1 MNMAKKNEKRLKAPR
16 IKVRVKILPHGEG
29 LPLPEMQSDGAA
41 GLDLVA
47 AIDQKKPVRL
57 GRGKFALIPTGLS
70 MELPR
75 GTEAQVRPRSGL
87 AAKHGVTI
95 LNSPG
100 TIDSDYRGEVQVLL
114 INLGDKPVVIN
125 RGDRIAQ
132 MIVATYARVKMK
144 PIAALTKTAR
154 GSGGFGST
162 GKTAAPAI
170 PPEKKPAASA
180 KKKAYPPRAPA
191 TVRTSPPKRT

>member
-1 MNMAKKNEKRLKAPR
+1 MAKKKSKKLKTVR

-29 LPLPEMQSDGAA
+29 LPLPEMQSAGAA

-47 AIDQKKPVRL
+47 AIDPKKPLRL
-57 GRGKFALIPTGLS
+57 ARGKFALIPTGLS
-70 MELPR
+70 IELPH

-100 TIDSDYRGEVQVLL
+100 TIDSDYRGEIQVIL
-114 INLGDKPVVIN
+114 INLGDKPFVIN

-132 MIVATYARVKMK
+132 MIVATHARVKMK
-144 PIAALTKTAR
+144 PIAALSKTAR
-154 GSGGFGST
+154 GAGGFGST
-162 GKTAAPAI
+162 GKASASAAKPA
-170 PPEKKPAASA
+170 KKPNAPI
-180 KKKAYPPRAPA
+180 KKKADPSPAPA
-191 TVRTSPPKRT
+191 TRRMPTAKRK

>member
-1 MNMAKKNEKRLKAPR
+1 MPKKNSKKLKPLR

-47 AIDQKKPVRL
+47 ALDPKKPLRL
-57 GRGKFALIPTGLS
+57 ARGSFALIPTGLS
-70 MELPR
+70 IELPS

-100 TIDSDYRGEVQVLL
+100 TIDSDYRGELQVIL
-114 INLGDKPVVIN
+114 INLGAKTFVIK

-132 MIVATYARVKMK
+132 MVVAPVARVKMK
-144 PIAALTKTAR
+144 PIAALSKTTR
-154 GSGGFGST
+154 GPGGFGST
-162 GKTAAPAI
+162 GKAVAPA
-170 PPEKKPAASA
+170 KAKAKSPAARA
-180 KKKAYPPRAPA
+180 KKKTDPSRAAA
-191 TVRTSPPKRT
+191 TRRKSSAKPK

>member
-1 MNMAKKNEKRLKAPR
+1 MTNKKIAKKLKPVR
-16 IKVRVKILPHGEG
+16 IKVRVKVLAHGEG

-41 GLDLVA
+41 GLDLLA
-47 AIDQKKPVRL
+47 AVDAKEPLRL
-57 GRGKFALIPTGLS
+57 APGKYAMIPTGIS
-70 MELPR
+70 IELPS

-114 INLGDKPVVIN
+114 INLGTKAFVVN

-132 MIVATYARVKMK
+132 MIVSTYARVKIK
-144 PIAALTKTAR
+144 TVGELTKTGR
-154 GSGGFGST
+154 GAGGFGST
-162 GKTAAPAI
+162 GSAASPS
-170 PPEKKPAASA
+170 PKPEKKKAVPAKPANARRRSPA
-180 KKKAYPPRAPA
+180 KRA
-191 TVRTSPPKRT
+191 